1 MKVELAVLKGAL
13 ERFVELAA
21 KDSAEHLDGKKE
33 VVAWF
38 DPARVIGGQPTGWHH
53 AMYMRVKFEFLT
65 PGVQHAEEAD
75 FGTEM
80 LGIASDFEKSFRTG
94 AKQEIVDDL
103 LVLQDQRGQLTRK
116 REDHMDVTRREKL
129 LATRCEPA
137 IASSCLTLRAV
148 PISARVVG
156 DGAMS
161 AAGAFIEMPAERGGT
176 TPRNSQEHFDVLPG
190 DPLTASF
197 DECVS
202 RSADQI
208 GHLERWPTHLLFLR

>member
-1 MKVELAVLKGAL
+1 MKGELAVMKGTL
-13 ERFVELAA
+13 ERFVEFAA

-33 VVAWF
+33 IVAWF
-38 DPARVIGGQPTGWHH
+38 DPVGVIGRQPTGRHH
-53 AMYMRVKFEFLT
+53 AMYMRVKFEFLSPT
-65 PGVQHAEEAD
+65 VQHAEEAD
-75 FGTEM
+75 FCTEM
-80 LGIASDFEKSFRTG
+80 LGIARDFQKSFRTG

-103 LVLQDQRGQLTRK
+103 LVLQDQWSQPVGQC
-116 REDHMDVTRREKL
+116 EDNMDVTRWEKF
-129 LATRCEPA
+129 LAARCEPA

-161 AAGAFIEMPAERGGT
+161 AAGAFIDVPAKRGGT
-176 TPRNSQEHFDVLPG
+176 TPRNGQEHFDVLPG

-208 GHLERWPTHLLFLR
+208 GHLEEWPVHLVVLW